1 MDPGSPSPR
10 QPPLPDHRV
19 RVVLFSGGRGS
30 GALSRRLVT
39 DPNVALTIAI
49 NGYDDGA
56 STGRVRRFLGDCL
69 GPSDF
74 RKNAS
79 HLAHELSTSPL
90 ALIKLLDLRLP
101 LGCQPE
107 AARAALAQ
115 VALPAV
121 RPAPESAAAQVRALA
136 ETVPEGSR
144 AAVVERFEAFDEE
157 RAGSGREFDYSDCAI
172 GNLVFAGS
180 FLRAGRAFNA
190 AVDDYAAL
198 VGLPPGLIEN
208 VTDGTNAYLVALD
221 AAGDLLATEEAIV
234 DARRRNRIR
243 DIFLIRDFLRDDEA
257 AAVAAAGPGERAAE
271 LERRTREVRLNPRL
285 VGRLAGADLI
295 VYAPGTQHSS
305 LFPSYMTPG
314 LSAAIAANLAATK
327 LLVTNIQVDAE
338 IAGSSAVD
346 IVERA
351 VFYLKE
357 KGRLPLPTPAL
368 ITHYLIN
375 EPRGGEAD
383 SPYVP
388 LGRLDALD
396 DPRLVRIGHYE
407 DGVSGRHDASKL
419 LTPFLESFL
428 ARGRPPRVAVVL
440 HDVDS
445 QNKLCQTVLEM
456 IRGGIGAAGVE
467 LSVYHDGRDHLEE
480 TFAGHLP
487 FPVVRLQAGRD
498 GREEELR
505 RHLAGGRF
513 DYVVLFES
521 SGMYRGEDVVSLVT
535 PLKSGRLGAVWGSRR
550 LSVRDEEES
559 YRLRYRHR
567 WLLGTISA
575 IGSYALS
582 VAYLLLYG
590 RYVSD
595 TLSGARAM
603 RPAHYL
609 ESAAR
614 LDDKQGNQELL
625 SELMRQH
632 AEIQEVYVRFV
643 ALSPERV
650 KRTTILDGVAS
661 IFTIF
666 RRRFSRRPKP
676 AAGADQWS

>member
-1 MDPGSPSPR
+1 
-10 QPPLPDHRV
+10 
-19 RVVLFSGGRGS
+19 
-30 GALSRRLVT
+30 VT

-79 HLAHELSTSPL
+79 HLAGELAAASP
-90 ALIKLLDLRLP
+90 ALVRLLDMRLP
-101 LGCQPE
+101 AGCQPGD
-107 AARAALAQ
+107 ARAALAQ
-115 VALPAV
+115 VGVPDDV
-121 RPAPESAAAQVRALA
+121 PESGCAAAHVRALA
-136 ETVPEGSR
+136 EAVPAAPR
-144 AAVVERFEAFDEE
+144 TAVVERLDAFERE
-157 RAGSGREFDYSDCAI
+157 RTGSGREFDYSDCAI

-180 FLRAGRAFNA
+180 FLRADRAFNA

-198 VGLPPGLIEN
+198 VGLPAGLVEN
-208 VTDGTNAYLVALD
+208 VTDGTDAYLVALD
-221 AAGDLLATEEAIV
+221 DAGRLLATEEAIV
-234 DARRRNRIR
+234 DARRRNRVR
-243 DIFLIRDFLRDDEA
+243 DIFLIRDSLREDEA
-257 AAVAAAGPGERAAE
+257 AAIAAAPAEARAAE

-285 VGRLAGADLI
+285 GARLADADLI

-305 LFPSYMTPG
+305 LFPSYLTPG
-314 LSAAIAANLAATK
+314 LSEAIAANLTATK

-338 IAGSSAVD
+338 IAGSTAVD

-357 KGRLPLPTPAL
+357 KGRLRLPTPAL

-375 EPRGGEAD
+375 EPRGEAAD

-407 DGVSGRHDASKL
+407 DGVSGRHDAAKL

-428 ARGRPPRVAVVL
+428 SRGRPPRVAIVL

-456 IRGGIGAAGVE
+456 IRGGIVESGAG
-467 LSVYHDGRDHLEE
+467 LSVYHDGRDQLEE
-480 TFAGHLP
+480 TFAERLP
-487 FPVVRLQAGRD
+487 FPVVRLGAGPAE
-498 GREEELR
+498 REEELR
-505 RHLAGGRF
+505 RRLVDGRF
-513 DYVVLFES
+513 QYVVLFES
-521 SGMYRGEDVVSLVT
+521 SGMYRGEDVVSLLA
-535 PLKSGRLGAVWGSRR
+535 PLRSGRLGAVWGSRR
-550 LSVRDEEES
+550 LSVRDEEEA

-567 WLLGTISA
+567 WLLGTVSA
-575 IGSYALS
+575 VGSYALS
-582 VAYLLLYG
+582 VLYLLLYG

-603 RPAHYL
+603 RTEYYL
-609 ESAAR
+609 DSAAR

-625 SELMRQH
+625 SELMLQQ

-650 KRTTILDGVAS
+650 KRTTMLDGAAS
-661 IFTIF
+661 IFTILK
-666 RRRFSRRPKP
+666 RRFARRTRPS
-676 AAGADQWS
+676 AGAAHPS

>member
-1 MDPGSPSPR
+1 MDPGSSSPR
-10 QPPLPDHRV
+10 QAPSTDHRV

-79 HLAHELSTSPL
+79 HVAHELGTAPP
-90 ALIKLLDLRLP
+90 ALIRLLDMRLP
-101 LGCQPE
+101 VGCTPA
-107 AARAALAQ
+107 AARHALRQVSLREAGPEPDSAAARIRALAQ
-115 VALPAV
+115 EVPAGLRADVV
-121 RPAPESAAAQVRALA
+121 RRI
-136 ETVPEGSR
+136 
-144 AAVVERFEAFDEE
+144 ERFEDD
-157 RAGSGREFDYSDCAI
+157 RARSGREFDYSDCAI

-180 FLRAGRAFNA
+180 FLLAQRAFNA
-190 AVDDYAAL
+190 AVDDYAGL

-221 AAGDLLATEEAIV
+221 AAGGLLATEEAIV

-243 DIFLIRDFLRDDEA
+243 DIFLIRDFLREDEVEA
-257 AAVAAAGPGERAAE
+257 IAGTAPAERAAQ
-271 LERRTREVRLNPRL
+271 LERRSQQVRLNPRL
-285 VGRLAGADLI
+285 AERLADADLI

-305 LFPSYMTPG
+305 LFPSYLTPG
-314 LSAAIAANLAATK
+314 LSEAIAANLPATK
-327 LLVTNIQVDAE
+327 LLVTNIQMDAE

-346 IVERA
+346 IVGRA
-351 VFYLKE
+351 VHYLKE
-357 KGRLPLPTPAL
+357 KGRLSLPTPAL

-375 EPRGGEAD
+375 EPRGKGAE

-388 LGRLDALD
+388 LGQLDALD

-407 DGVSGRHDASKL
+407 DGVSGRHDAAKL

-428 ARGRPPRVAVVL
+428 ARGRAPRVAVVL
-440 HDVDS
+440 HDADS
-445 QNKLCQTVLEM
+445 ASKLCQTILEM
-456 IRGGIGAAGVE
+456 IRGGIGGTGVD
-467 LSVYHDGRDHLEE
+467 LCVYHDSRDGLEPA
-480 TFAGHLP
+480 FAEKLP
-487 FPVVRLQAGRD
+487 FPVVHLGAEAG
-498 GREEELR
+498 GREERLR
-505 RHLAGGRF
+505 RHLADGGF
-513 DYVVLFES
+513 EYVVLFES
-521 SGMYRGEDVVSLVT
+521 SGMYRGEDIVSLVT
-535 PLKSGRLGAVWGSRR
+535 PLRTGRLGAVWGSRR
-550 LSVRDEEES
+550 LSVRDMEES
-559 YRLRYRHR
+559 YRLRYRHN
-567 WLLGTISA
+567 WLLGTVSA
-575 IGSYALS
+575 VGSHALS
-582 VAYLLLYG
+582 LAYLVLYG

-603 RPAHYL
+603 RTTHYL
-609 ESAAR
+609 ASAAR

-625 SELMRQH
+625 SALMRQR

-650 KRTTILDGVAS
+650 KRTTVVDGLAS
-661 IFTIF
+661 ILTIIK
-666 RRRFSRRPKP
+666 RRFSAP
-676 AAGADQWS
+676 AAAPGAARPS